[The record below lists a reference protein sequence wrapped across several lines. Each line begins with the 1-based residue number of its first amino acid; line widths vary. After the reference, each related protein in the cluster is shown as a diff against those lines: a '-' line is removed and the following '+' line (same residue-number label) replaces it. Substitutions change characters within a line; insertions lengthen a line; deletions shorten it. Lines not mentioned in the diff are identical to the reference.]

1 MFKTITP
8 LFLLLLPLFAQ
19 AQRITFSDDEIS
31 FFQERKNTYQRW
43 LDQTGIGKVLQMDQ
57 LEMSKNNTSVGLWLT
72 FKTADP
78 DSAIGMWNQLRRDF
92 SAASGRTMSDELF
105 LKFIQFMEIPAAQGN
120 VQIYLRQS
128 DGTLNRCF
136 FIFLYDHEGVTQTD
150 EKMLDCRA
158 PERFDVTIAPL
169 SISKV
174 TKGKTTT
181 ITRTLSSA
189 EVFDRIGRYAH
200 ARYDKNVDGRYPKV
214 ENEKISGNQFT
225 FFVEDLSRE
234 VLTTEQKSI
243 WCRTM
248 ETLGI
253 ECNDITRERLEFDL
267 DYNPDTGQLS
277 CELTGK
283 FGSGVYRPREKGWMD
298 MEPDFE
304 SELKKYTTLLGEQ
317 IKKHLEKP

>member
-57 LEMSKNNTSVGLWLT
+57 LEMTKNNTSVGLWLT

-136 FIFLYDHEGVTQTD
+136 FIFLYDDDGVTQTD
-150 EKMLDCRA
+150 EKLLDCKA
-158 PERFDVTIAPL
+158 KSFDVTIERLA
-169 SISKV
+169 ISNV
-174 TKGKTTT
+174 TKGNTGT
-181 ITRTLSSA
+181 ITKPLSSE
-189 EVFDRIGRYAH
+189 EVFNRIGRYAH
-200 ARYDKNVDGRYPKV
+200 ARYDKNLDGRYPKV
-214 ENEKISGNQFT
+214 EGEKISGNLFT

-248 ETLGI
+248 EALGI
-253 ECNDITRERLEFDL
+253 QCNDITRERLEFDL
-267 DYNPDTGQLS
+267 RYNPDTGQLS

-304 SELKKYTTLLGEQ
+304 SDLKKYTTLLGDA
-317 IKKHLEKP
+317 IKKYLEKP

>member
-31 FFQERKNTYQRW
+31 FFQARTNTYQRW

-105 LKFIQFMEIPAAQGN
+105 LKYIQFMEIPAAQGN
-120 VQIYLRQS
+120 VQIYLRQN

-136 FIFLYDHEGVTQTD
+136 FIFLYDHEGVTKTD
-150 EKMLDCRA
+150 EKLLDCKA
-158 PERFDVTIAPL
+158 KPFDVTIAPL
-169 SISKV
+169 TISKV
-174 TKGKTTT
+174 TKGKTST
-181 ITRTLSSA
+181 ITKPLSSA
-189 EVFDRIGRYAH
+189 EVFDRISRYAH
-200 ARYDKNVDGRYPKV
+200 ARYDKNLDGRYPKV
-214 ENEKISGNQFT
+214 EGEKISGNQFT

-248 ETLGI
+248 EALGI
-253 ECNDITRERLEFDL
+253 QCNDITRERLEFDL
-267 DYNPDTGQLS
+267 RYDPDTGRLS

-304 SELKKYTTLLGEQ
+304 SDLKKYTTLLGDA
-317 IKKHLEKP
+317 IKQYLEKP